1 MKKINLHTL
10 FCFLFLLMAS
20 TLKAADWKPDYG
32 GSWSFLYGKGYDYN
46 ELNYKPEGNTYK
58 FILGVPMKRFEL
70 GVMARLAH
78 MNTDV
83 VYNST
88 STNIELD
95 TSTIGAHFGFWF
107 FSWFKIH
114 VGYARHT
121 IQQDSINSLSYSD
134 DTRMRNLYNVADR
147 KAGGFYGGADLAV
160 INFKSFQIYTSADY
174 FKLNTQ
180 REKQLDL
187 MVGLRIFTKKGGS
200 SSSSGESSFTKVFKS
215 MIDAFTD
222 DK

>member
-1 MKKINLHTL
+1 MS
-10 FCFLFLLMAS
+10 S

-32 GSWSFLYGKGYDYN
+32 GSWSLLYGKGYDYN
-46 ELNYKPEGNTYK
+46 ELNYKPVGNTYK
-58 FILGVPMKRFEL
+58 LILGVPMKRFEL
-70 GVMARLAH
+70 AVMARLAH
-78 MNTDV
+78 LNTDV

-88 STNIELD
+88 TTNIDLD
-95 TSTIGAHFGFWF
+95 TSSLGVHIGVWF

-114 VGYARHT
+114 GGYARHT

-134 DTRMRNLYNVADR
+134 DTRMRNLYNIADR

-180 REKQLDL
+180 NEKQLDM
-187 MVGLRIFTKKGGS
+187 MVGIRIFTKKGGS
-200 SSSSGESSFTKVFKS
+200 SSSSCESSFTKEFKS
-215 MIDAFTD
+215 MIDAFTN